1 MQHCALQHSA
11 WHGICMEQMRLSG
24 MNLAGVGDD
33 VGASSVILKYLSTPR
48 SSLKN
53 TIDPTLASDIKT

>member
-24 MNLAGVGDD
+24 MNLAGVGVD
-33 VGASSVILKYLSTPR
+33 VGASEAIL
-48 SSLKN
+48 
-53 TIDPTLASDIKT
+53 

>member
-11 WHGICMEQMRLSG
+11 WHGICMEQMRLLG

-33 VGASSVILKYLSTPR
+33 VGASTVVFKQHKRTYRIPFHH
-48 SSLKN
+48 
-53 TIDPTLASDIKT
+53 